1 MAIRDGSI
9 SVTEA
14 VRNARAGAVI
24 ACDVSPPRGDDPDAL
39 ADAADIAADFL
50 SVSYNPG
57 QAVRANAAVV
67 AAHIQDRFSK
77 SAIFSHATRDMNRIA
92 AQSLLLGAH
101 WMGARNV
108 VILRGDPI
116 RERDRDSVRAVN
128 DYTTTAL
135 LADIGRMNAGRDF
148 RGEPLAAPTA
158 FCAGAVSDLS
168 LGADAEIALTR
179 RKIEAGAEFI
189 IFQANF
195 DAAAF
200 DAARRQIEDA
210 FPKRRP
216 ALLAGVQVPELG
228 GIDFGNVPAWVYRQ
242 LEEGRPSLDIAK
254 EMAADLWARGARA
267 FIVVPT
273 AERGGRRDYRTAAEL
288 VGYIRGLANR

>member
-1 MAIRDGSI
+1 MI
-9 SVTEA
+9 V
-14 VRNARAGAVI
+14 
-24 ACDVSPPRGDDPDAL
+24 CDVSPPRGDDPDAL
-39 ADAADIAADFL
+39 EDAAGIDADFL

-57 QAVRANAAVV
+57 QAVRVNAAVV
-67 AAHIQDRFSK
+67 AAHIQDRLGK
-77 SAIFSHATRDMNRIA
+77 PAIFTHATRDMNRIA

-101 WMGARNV
+101 WMGVRNV

-116 RERDRDSVRAVN
+116 MERDRSTVRAVN
-128 DYTTTAL
+128 DYATTGL
-135 LADIGRMNAGRDF
+135 LADIGRMNAGLDF

-158 FCAGAVSDLS
+158 FCAGAVCDLS
-168 LGADAEIALTR
+168 LGADAEIALAR
-179 RKIEAGAEFI
+179 RKIAAGAEFV

-200 DAARRQIEDA
+200 DDARRRIMDA
-210 FPKRRP
+210 FPERDV
-216 ALLAGVQVPELG
+216 ALFAGVQIPELG

-242 LEEGRPSLDIAK
+242 LDEGKLSLDIAK
-254 EMAADLWARGARA
+254 EMAADLWARGVRE

-288 VGYIRGLANR
+288 AGYIRGLAGAGSDRRTG